1 MMVEYRKGYFAR
13 SLAGHDKGK
22 LYIIIEGTKETG
34 TDDFVYLTDGKTKT
48 LDKPKK
54 KKVKHIQVIHTLDE
68 SLKKLFESGQP
79 IRDENI
85 KYAIKE
91 YEKSRNQ

>member
-1 MMVEYRKGYFAR
+1 MMVEYKKGYFAR

-22 LYIIIEGTKETG
+22 LYIIIEGTRETG
-34 TDDFVYLTDGKTKT
+34 TDDFVYLTDGKIKT

-54 KKVKHIQVIHTLDE
+54 KKVKHIQVIHTLDAT
-68 SLKKLFESGQP
+68 LKELFESGQP
-79 IRDENI
+79 IRDEHI